1 MAKIDHGAPVE
12 GRFDDNNKGY
22 EQAPPAM
29 SSLGY
34 IFQLLTDG
42 SFFQNYSLSSSHQV
56 VSPTDIVS
64 Y

>member
-42 SFFQNYSLSSSHQV
+42 FFFPKLLALIFPSGRFPYR
-56 VSPTDIVS
+56 
-64 Y
+64 YC